1 MRLVKPDHTT
11 ISYPCL
17 REHPH
22 TCCILV
28 LSRSSSQDPNRPCWY
43 PQASFPA
50 GHPTVSKTPPFQKR
64 ESMLQLTFRNS
75 NHQEWLRHWAEAS
88 TCNFITVFQW
98 ENVTCILPKSSPP
111 QATPHSPRYSDCK
124 SHPKGP
130 PCRAPHSPED
140 EVFSK
145 DVSFWRFF
153 TDCQCQYLPT
163 SVDHQ
168 TKDNKSAPSVASF
181 PLPVRSLRHGG
192 LRQWRSR
199 SCLGL
204 PAWLCGDASASNR
217 TASNPHKPDWIYCNS
232 NSLKKNIQNSNI
244 YIYINFIDA
253 CIPVPG
259 LLRPLENNS
268 WQLMKDG
275 KVKSQQRNTILAGTQ
290 QMQLSSLPSLTTRIM
305 PCVLHATDV
314 LVQASLVVTALRRP
328 KADKAL
334 QLILLISMEK
344 GWATIMYTA
353 KKFFR
358 QHAHHSGF
366 STCCC

>member
-1 MRLVKPDHTT
+1 MSASDASSLIVNVNICQHLSTT
-11 ISYPCL
+11 KQKITKVLLQSHLFHCRCDL
-17 REHPH
+17 CGTAAFASDEVD
-22 TCCILV
+22 LV
-28 LSRSSSQDPNRPCWY
+28 LAFLRGCVEMLAQVIVQ
-43 PQASFPA
+43 QAI
-50 GHPTVSKTPPFQKR
+50 PTNLI
-64 ESMLQLTFRNS
+64 ES
-75 NHQEWLRHWAEAS
+75 
-88 TCNFITVFQW
+88 
-98 ENVTCILPKSSPP
+98 
-111 QATPHSPRYSDCK
+111 
-124 SHPKGP
+124 
-130 PCRAPHSPED
+130 
-140 EVFSK
+140 
-145 DVSFWRFF
+145 
-153 TDCQCQYLPT
+153 
-163 SVDHQ
+163 
-168 TKDNKSAPSVASF
+168 
-181 PLPVRSLRHGG
+181 
-192 LRQWRSR
+192 
-199 SCLGL
+199 
-204 PAWLCGDASASNR
+204 
-217 TASNPHKPDWIYCNS
+217 TAIQI
-232 NSLKKNIQNSNI
+232 LKKKIFKIQI